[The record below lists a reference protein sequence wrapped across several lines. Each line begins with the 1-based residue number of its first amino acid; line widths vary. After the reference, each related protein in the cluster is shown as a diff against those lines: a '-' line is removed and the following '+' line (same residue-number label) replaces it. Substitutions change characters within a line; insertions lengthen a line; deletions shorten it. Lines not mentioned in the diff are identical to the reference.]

1 MGPELT
7 LMDVVDCRVTLRI
20 HDGFEV
26 IEILIGSKDHTYK
39 DTHTPIMN
47 KIVLHSHT
55 DGKEFPKKVHAY
67 FNADVRDLR
76 E

>member
-20 HDGFEV
+20 HEGFEV

-39 DTHTPIMN
+39 DTKIPIMT
-47 KIVLHSHT
+47 KILLHSPT
-55 DGKEFPKKVHAY
+55 DEKEFPTKVHAC
-67 FNADVRDLR
+67 FITDVRDLR